1 MRIDLYLVRHAEAIQ
16 RGSLEV
22 DEHRWLT
29 ERGRRRFYK
38 AARRLREALRKEAR
52 QEGKK
57 MKSPSGGRLALVE
70 AVLTSPLPRAVMTAE
85 LLHRALRLRGPLEVA
100 PELSPGTLVP
110 AAAALLRRQGRVV
123 AAVGH
128 EPMLSD
134 LVLELTGERLPM
146 EVPKGGVVR
155 LRVDPDNP
163 GEKALLKFVLAP

>member
-16 RGSLEV
+16 RGSLDV
-22 DEHRWLT
+22 DDHRWLT

-38 AARRLREALRKEAR
+38 AARRLREALREEAR
-52 QEGKK
+52 QQGQ
-57 MKSPSGGRLALVE
+57 KSRQPGGRRMPVE

-85 LLHRALRLRGPLEVA
+85 LFHRALRLRGPLEVTAELA
-100 PELSPGTLVP
+100 PGAMVP

-134 LVLELTGERLPM
+134 LVAELTGERLPS

-155 LRVDPDNP
+155 LRIDPDHP
-163 GEKALLKFVLAP
+163 GEKALLKAVLAP